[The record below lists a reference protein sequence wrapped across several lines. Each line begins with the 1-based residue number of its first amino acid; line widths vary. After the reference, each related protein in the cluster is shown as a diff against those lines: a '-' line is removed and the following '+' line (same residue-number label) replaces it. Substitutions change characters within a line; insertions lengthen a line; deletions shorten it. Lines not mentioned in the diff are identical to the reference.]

1 MSVQYTIEHEEQN
14 TKGFGTKMATVSAD
28 TVEEASVPGG
38 VPGDQKA
45 QKVVTKYV
53 YTKFFVRNPFFQ
65 CVCKCQ

>member
-38 VPGDQKA
+38 VPGDQKLINC
-45 QKVVTKYV
+45 TFYS
-53 YTKFFVRNPFFQ
+53 YTFTTAKR
-65 CVCKCQ
+65 